1 MISTASIKK
10 GYHKAGKSFVLMF
23 NRVSMYG
30 PGHPFSV
37 QAVDEFFLSIQ
48 ELLQTT
54 SPVVLIY
61 TRKQF
66 FLEDEPLDPNLNI
79 FKISSHF
86 KKADISSISI
96 ENGLD
101 KNEVEA
107 FIRIFLDTRSYPSA
121 DEMRNAAAARQVRHI
136 KINHV
141 FYQKMTED
149 DQVVAKSAAAKT
161 EQLSDAL
168 DTSRETQ
175 EALGMIAGKLL
186 IEELGQGLSLKNL
199 MADPAALSL
208 RMVEEGLAGGCKAGL
223 GHGTADPPT
232 AIARR
237 LSALG
242 DEIRRVLSGNTP
254 VALPELAEALV
265 RMKRELLREIEARKA
280 IGIFLDPDSKIREQA
295 DSLTDTVVLELIRK
309 EYAQG
314 KTPVERLA
322 FLLQR
327 IVPDPADLARLLPR
341 IRECLISE
349 GMPVSDFSK
358 LMLQLGADRQNDGI
372 VQAVHRAAEDIGADG
387 AEILDRLKSNPAGFT
402 RLLYL
407 AAEIEKESGSSKPL
421 SDILVDHLER
431 MAPKPAYR
439 QPGEEPTA
447 HENVLRR
454 LILQFHSRAVQG
466 LRAGGVD
473 AKLVG
478 EVEERLRQ
486 RLEASVEAIRSE
498 LSEYK
503 AALKPDGP
511 DRRTLLQDLEESLAE
526 NHALK
531 PVLQQ
536 VSAHFREQRLDPNDF
551 QKIYALI
558 EATRK
563 QQRRAEK
570 KIDEVVFGK
579 RQTLTLLEI
588 ELARATRYGTDL
600 CAVAFSIY
608 KAADRKSGGSRES
621 APIEA
626 TTALLRKLRDKL
638 RTTDWIGIL
647 NRRLFITVMPMTSA
661 KEAHVASRRL
671 LKSLNAEPLFV
682 SGRHVPFKV
691 AGSVIQFDHRQTPD
705 IHAFIQLAEAGHA
718 EVAHRLRNLQDFM

>member
-1 MISTASIKK
+1 MLDTTSIRK

-37 QAVDEFFLSIQ
+37 QAVDDFFLSIQ
-48 ELLQTT
+48 ELLKTS

-66 FLEDEPLDPNLNI
+66 FIEDEPLDPNLNT

-86 KKADISSISI
+86 KKTDVSSISI

-101 KNEVEA
+101 KNEVET
-107 FIRIFLDTRSYPSA
+107 FIRIFLDTRNYPGA
-121 DEMRNAAAARQVRHI
+121 EEMRNAAAARQVRHI

-141 FYQKMTED
+141 FYQKMTAD
-149 DQVVAKSAAAKT
+149 DQVVSKSAAAKT
-161 EQLSDAL
+161 EQLSGEL

-175 EALGMIAGKLL
+175 DALSMIAGKLL
-186 IEELGQGLSLKNL
+186 IGELDQGLSLKSL
-199 MADPAALSL
+199 MADPVALSQ
-208 RMVEEGLAGGCKAGL
+208 RMVAEGMAGGHEAESG
-223 GHGTADPPT
+223 GGTAGS
-232 AIARR
+232 ALSIAGR

-242 DEIRRVLSGNTP
+242 QQIRGVLSGDTP
-254 VALPELAEALV
+254 IALPELAEALV
-265 RMKRELLREIEARKA
+265 RMKSELFREIEARKA
-280 IGIFLDPDSKIREQA
+280 MGVFLDPTDEIRQQA

-309 EYAQG
+309 EYEQG
-314 KTPVERLA
+314 KTTVERLA

-327 IVPDPADLARLLPR
+327 IIPEPAELARLMPR
-341 IRECLISE
+341 IRDCLMGE
-349 GMPVSDFSK
+349 GMSVADFSK
-358 LMLQLGADRQNDGI
+358 LIQQLGMDRQNDGV
-372 VQAVHRAAEDIGADG
+372 VQAVNRAAEEIGADG
-387 AEILDRLKSNPAGFT
+387 SELLERLNSDPAGFT

-407 AAEIEKESGSSKPL
+407 ASEIEKESGTSRTL

-431 MAPKPAYR
+431 MAPRLMDR
-439 QPGEEPTA
+439 QPGA
-447 HENVLRR
+447 DAGARADLLRR
-454 LILQFHSRAVQG
+454 MILQFHSGVVQG
-466 LRAGGVD
+466 LQSGGVD
-473 AKLVG
+473 AKIVAD
-478 EVEERLRQ
+478 VEERLRQ
-486 RLEASVEAIRSE
+486 RLEASVEAIRTE

-503 AALKPDGP
+503 AALKTDGP
-511 DRRTLLQDLEESLAE
+511 DRRTLLQNLEESLAE

-551 QKIYALI
+551 QKIYELI

-579 RQTLTLLEI
+579 RHTLTLLEI

-600 CAVAFSIY
+600 CAVVFSIY
-608 KAADRKSGGSRES
+608 KAADRKSGASRES
-621 APIEA
+621 APVEA

-638 RTTDWIGIL
+638 RNTDWIGIL
-647 NRRLFITVMPMTSA
+647 NRRLFLAVMPMTSV
-661 KEAHVASRRL
+661 KDAHLASRRL

-682 SGRHVPFKV
+682 SGRRVPFKL

-705 IHAFIQLAEAGHA
+705 IHAFIQLAEMGHA
-718 EVAHRLRNLQDFM
+718 EMAHRLRNLQDFM

>member
-1 MISTASIKK
+1 MLNTKPIKK
-10 GYHKAGKSFVLMF
+10 GHHKAGKFFVLMF

-48 ELLQTT
+48 ELLQTV

-66 FLEDEPLDPNLNI
+66 FVEDEPLDPSLNT

-86 KKADISSISI
+86 KKTDVSSISI

-101 KNEVEA
+101 RSEVET
-107 FIRIFLDTRSYPSA
+107 FIRIFLDTRSYPGA
-121 DEMRNAAAARQVRHI
+121 EEMRKAAAARQVRHI

-149 DQVVAKSAAAKT
+149 DQVVSKSAAAMT
-161 EQLSDAL
+161 EQLNDEL

-175 EALGMIAGKLL
+175 DALSMIAGKLL
-186 IEELGQGLSLKNL
+186 IEELDQGLSLKSL
-199 MADPAALSL
+199 MADPAALSQL
-208 RMVEEGLAGGCKAGL
+208 MVAEGLAGGHEAGP
-223 GHGTADPPT
+223 GRGAADSPPS
-232 AIARR
+232 IAGR

-242 DEIRRVLSGNTP
+242 QEIRSVLSGSTP

-265 RMKRELLREIEARKA
+265 RMKHELLREIEARKA
-280 IGIFLDPDSKIREQA
+280 IGIFLDPTNEIREQA

-309 EYAQG
+309 EYDRG

-327 IVPDPADLARLLPR
+327 IIPEPAELTRLLPR
-341 IRECLISE
+341 IRECLIQE
-349 GMPVSDFSK
+349 GMPGADFSK
-358 LMLQLGADRQNDGI
+358 LIHQLGTDRQNEGI
-372 VQAVHRAAEDIGADG
+372 VQAVNRAAEEIGADG
-387 AEILDRLKSNPAGFT
+387 GELLNRLKSDPAGFT

-407 AAEIEKESGSSKPL
+407 ASEIEKESGSPRPL

-431 MAPKPAYR
+431 MAPKLVGR
-439 QPGEEPTA
+439 QPGADPVA
-447 HENVLRR
+447 RADLLRR
-454 LILQFHSRAVQG
+454 MILQLHSGVAQG

-473 AKLVG
+473 SRLVD
-478 EVEERLRQ
+478 EVEERLKQ
-486 RLEASVEAIRSE
+486 RLEASVEAIRTE

-503 AALKPDGP
+503 AALKTDGP
-511 DRRTLLQDLEESLAE
+511 NRRTLLQNLEEGLADD
-526 NHALK
+526 HALK

-536 VSAHFREQRLDPNDF
+536 VSALFRERRLDPNDF
-551 QKIYALI
+551 QKIFELI

-563 QQRRAEK
+563 QQRQAEK
-570 KIDEVVFGK
+570 KIDEVVFSK
-579 RQTLTLLEI
+579 RQTFTLLEI

-600 CAVAFSIY
+600 SAIAFSIY
-608 KAADRKSGGSRES
+608 KAADRASGDRRDS
-621 APIEA
+621 APVEA

-638 RTTDWIGIL
+638 RNTDWIGIL
-647 NRRLFITVMPMTSA
+647 NRRLFMAVMPMTTV
-661 KEAHVASRRL
+661 KEAHLAARRL
-671 LKSLNAEPLFV
+671 LKALNAEPVFV
-682 SGRHVPFKV
+682 SGRTVPFKV
-691 AGSVIQFDHRQTPD
+691 AGSVIHFDYRQTPD
-705 IHAFIQLAEAGHA
+705 IRAFIQLAETGHA
-718 EVAHRLRNLQDFM
+718 EMAHRLRNLQDFM